1 MTPTI
6 REFNLNNFFKTESI
20 VDLDIRT
27 KGIKLDKK
35 SFMNLEIT
43 LYAEK
48 QFDIKNKE
56 VAFMLENLVKKLVD
70 NCLIDKTLFNF
81 SKTKF

>member
-1 MTPTI
+1 
-6 REFNLNNFFKTESI
+6 
-20 VDLDIRT
+20 
-27 KGIKLDKK
+27 
-35 SFMNLEIT
+35 MNLEIT

-56 VAFMLENLVKKLVD
+56 VSIIIENLVKKLVD
-70 NCLIDKTLFNF
+70 DCLIDKTLFNF